1 MRLQLSLFLVSI
13 FALFGCETNMHSITQ
28 RPVQNIR
35 SMEERKKASKPKEH
49 ADLFTRKREILI
61 EPLQPDNSSGSLMQP
76 EDERNYLFTSRVPT
90 QVGSYIPVE
99 IDSLSIQSKTEKDD
113 KNDKAKEPD
122 IQDALLKEFP
132 TLVPPDGENK
142 HLVRT
147 IKMRI
152 SHVEEN
158 GDLQLTY
165 EHDSRSNEDVH
176 KIQVRAHLPYSN
188 VLNGSSIK
196 TSDLSQ
202 VQFTETFKD
211 EVVERNAPEWEDDY
225 SLRISGFSEAGSKQA
240 RALQDKRGELEKFRD
255 TLRKQL
261 ISFGKEKQQIAK
273 QRDTLVEQ
281 EKKLATAQ
289 AAVTKESTPSA
300 APAAPA
306 AQPKKG
312 NLKNVPAPAPA
323 PAAPPAAPAKPA
335 VPAP

>member
-1 MRLQLSLFLVSI
+1 MRLQLSFFLFSL
-13 FALFGCETNMHSITQ
+13 FALFGCETNMRSITQ

-35 SMEERKKASKPKEH
+35 SIEERKKASKPKEH
-49 ADLFTRKREILI
+49 ADLFTRKREILL
-61 EPLQPDNSSGSLMQP
+61 EPLQPDNSSGSLMRP
-76 EDERNYLFTSRVPT
+76 EDEKNYLFTSRVPT

-99 IDSLSIQSKTEKDD
+99 IDSVSIKSKTEKDD
-113 KNDKAKEPD
+113 KEKEPD

-132 TLVPPDGENK
+132 TLAPPEGENK
-142 HLVRT
+142 HLMRT

-152 SHVEEN
+152 AHVEED
-158 GDLQLTY
+158 GDLHLTY
-165 EHDSRSNEDVH
+165 DHDSRSNEEGH

-211 EVVERNAPEWEDDY
+211 EVVERNAPEWQDDY

-240 RALQDKRGELEKFRD
+240 RALQDKRRELEKFRD

-261 ISFGKEKQQIAK
+261 ISFGKEKQQVAK

-289 AAVTKESTPSA
+289 AAVKKESTPSA

-312 NLKNVPAPAPA
+312 TPQNVPAPAPA
-323 PAAPPAAPAKPA
+323 PPAPPAAPAKPA
-335 VPAP
+335 IPAG